1 MPWAKFTRVFN
12 YDFRPER
19 AVCIKIEPLD
29 DPQEF
34 PGKVIDAAVKAGAA
48 ERVEA
53 PSRNRNAPT
62 SAPSGRDNAHHLRTG
77 KTPLALAGD
86 APAYS
91 RMEK

>member
-48 ERVEA
+48 ERVESPKPEQKRA
-53 PSRNRNAPT
+53 YKRAKR
-62 SAPSGRDNAHHLRTG
+62 
-77 KTPLALAGD
+77 AG
-86 APAYS
+86 
-91 RMEK
+91 

>member
-48 ERVEA
+48 ERVESPRPEQKRA
-53 PSRNRNAPT
+53 YKRAKR
-62 SAPSGRDNAHHLRTG
+62 
-77 KTPLALAGD
+77 AG
-86 APAYS
+86 
-91 RMEK
+91 

>member
-19 AVCIKIEPLD
+19 AVCIRIEPLD

-48 ERVEA
+48 ERIESPKPEQKRA
-53 PSRNRNAPT
+53 YKRAKR
-62 SAPSGRDNAHHLRTG
+62 
-77 KTPLALAGD
+77 AG
-86 APAYS
+86 
-91 RMEK
+91 